1 MIDKLPYG
9 FLNSVYGFNDY
20 TLNELICKIAQ
31 KMDEVITQ
39 SNESFNYLDWLK
51 GQGLSDEF
59 IKILSEW
66 KEDGT
71 LETLINQNVFN
82 GLNNKI
88 DDVNTELTTIKNN
101 SKKIIH
107 NISTINDYT
116 TIINNAFAEGGIIEF
131 ESGEYRITDTVYID
145 TSKVKKIIGNNAV
158 IVMENEDIYIRELV
172 IEGHL
177 QGSAPPDQTAQLLKE
192 KNVTIEGLRIRNKTW
207 GQGVACTINKTF
219 GLNFINCDFFHN
231 WQGINLIGRNRNINI
246 TGCHF
251 YANQNDNISISGNL
265 HQFNVTGCQMSYGKR
280 NIFSNNCAI
289 YNMQISG
296 CDIEMGDFPY
306 NITHEADILF
316 KQTTEICEDIEITG
330 CSFEDH
336 WVSGNLIEF
345 NAETDGL
352 SYACTISG
360 NVLGNC
366 TQRDIYLRNCNTMT
380 ITGNTFK
387 KSTGEGIVIGGDT
400 GRYINIT
407 GNTFTPDHSMILKVN
422 QNCAIRGVKFDNNVC
437 NVKGKAIE
445 IINPQIYT
453 TSISNN
459 QIFCEDISDNVDYV
473 IKVHAESNT
482 ELLNITNN
490 QIRGRSRY
498 TNSIVVNESWN
509 NKGINISNNIT
520 LDISNPYVI
529 PSIASDNPNKYI
541 IGNNV

>member
-1 MIDKLPYG
+1 MIDKLPCG
-9 FLNSVYGFNDY
+9 FINSVYGFNDY
-20 TLNELICKIAQ
+20 TLNELICKLAQ

-51 GQGLSDEF
+51 GQGLSDEV
-59 IKILSEW
+59 IKIMVEW

-71 LETLINQNVFN
+71 LETLINQNLFN

-88 DDVNTELTTIKNN
+88 DDVNTELATIKNN

-107 NISTINDYT
+107 NITTINDYT

-246 TGCHF
+246 TACHF
-251 YANQNDNISISGNL
+251 YANQNDNIAISGNL

-352 SYACTISG
+352 VYACTISG

-387 KSTGEGIVIGGDT
+387 KSTGESIVIGGDT

-422 QNCAIRGVKFDNNVC
+422 QNCAIRGVKFDNNIC
-437 NVKGKAIE
+437 HVKGKAIE

-473 IKVHAESNT
+473 IKVHGESNT

-498 TNSIVVNESWN
+498 TNSIIVNESWN

-520 LDISNPYVI
+520 LDISTPYVI
-529 PSIASDNPNKYI
+529 PTIASDNPNKYI
-541 IGNNV
+541 IGNNI

>member
-9 FLNSVYGFNDY
+9 FINSVYGFNDY

-51 GQGLSDEF
+51 GQGLSDEV
-59 IKILSEW
+59 IKIMVEW

-71 LETLINQNVFN
+71 LETLINQNLFN

-88 DDVNTELTTIKNN
+88 DDVNTELGTIKNN

-177 QGSAPPDQTAQLLKE
+177 QGSAPPDQTSQLLKE

-352 SYACTISG
+352 IYACTISG

-387 KSTGEGIVIGGDT
+387 KSTGESIVIGGDT

-453 TSISNN
+453 TSITNN

-529 PSIASDNPNKYI
+529 PSIASDNPNKFI

>member
-1 MIDKLPYG
+1 MIDKLPCG
-9 FLNSVYGFNDY
+9 FINSVYGFNDY
-20 TLNELICKIAQ
+20 TLNELICKLAQ

-51 GQGLSDEF
+51 GQGLSDEV
-59 IKILSEW
+59 IKIMLEW
-66 KEDGT
+66 KDDGT
-71 LETLINQNVFN
+71 LENLINEQLFN
-82 GLNNKI
+82 ALNNKI
-88 DDVNTELTTIKNN
+88 DDVNTELGTIKNN

-246 TGCHF
+246 TACHF

-280 NIFSNNCAI
+280 NIYSNNCAI

-306 NITHEADILF
+306 NVTHEANILF

-352 SYACTISG
+352 VYACTITG

-453 TSISNN
+453 TSITNN
-459 QIFCEDISDNVDYV
+459 QIFCEDISDNVEYV
-473 IKVHAESNT
+473 IKIHAESNT

-509 NKGINISNNIT
+509 NKGINISNNTT
-520 LDISNPYVI
+520 LDITNPYVI
-529 PSIASDNPNKYI
+529 PSIASDNPNKFI
-541 IGNNV
+541 ISNNV

>member
-1 MIDKLPYG
+1 MIDKLPCG
-9 FLNSVYGFNDY
+9 FINSVYGFNDY

-51 GQGLSDEF
+51 GQGLSDEV
-59 IKILSEW
+59 IKIMVEW

-71 LETLINQNVFN
+71 LETLINQNLFN

-88 DDVNTELTTIKNN
+88 DDVNTELGTIKNN

-145 TSKVKKIIGNNAV
+145 TSKVKKIIGNNA
-158 IVMENEDIYIRELV
+158 IIIMENEDIYIRELV

-246 TGCHF
+246 TACHF
-251 YANQNDNISISGNL
+251 YANQNDNIALSGNL

-352 SYACTISG
+352 IYACTISG

-380 ITGNTFK
+380 ISANTFK

-453 TSISNN
+453 TSITNN
-459 QIFCEDISDNVDYV
+459 QIFCEDISDNVEYV
-473 IKVHAESNT
+473 IKIHAESNT

-529 PSIASDNPNKYI
+529 PSIASDNPNKFI
-541 IGNNV
+541 ISNNV

>member
-9 FLNSVYGFNDY
+9 FINSVYGFNDY
-20 TLNELICKIAQ
+20 TLNELICKLAQ
-31 KMDEVITQ
+31 KMDEVITL

-51 GQGLSDEF
+51 GQGLSDEV
-59 IKILSEW
+59 IKIMVEW

-71 LETLINQNVFN
+71 LETLINQNLFN

-88 DDVNTELTTIKNN
+88 DDVNTELGTIKNN

-145 TSKVKKIIGNNAV
+145 TSKIKKIIGNNA
-158 IVMENEDIYIRELV
+158 IIIMENEDIYIRELV

-177 QGSAPPDQTAQLLKE
+177 QGSAPPDQTSQLLKE

-246 TGCHF
+246 TACHF

-306 NITHEADILF
+306 NITHEANILF

-336 WVSGNLIEF
+336 WVTGNLIEF

-352 SYACTISG
+352 VYACTISG

-387 KSTGEGIVIGGDT
+387 KSTGESIVIGGDT

-437 NVKGKAIE
+437 NVKRKAIE

-529 PSIASDNPNKYI
+529 PSIASDNPNKFI